1 MIPIEN
7 IFCFFLNSFFFLGVS
22 LVRNDASFIGAAYN
36 LIECN
41 EVIQSTDPFDVKK
54 MKPLKEKRTLLQLK
68 YDTLR
73 TKKYECAGT
82 AYVTFMYADGRNSC
96 MNGLR
101 TYSKRTLFRKM

>member
-1 MIPIEN
+1 MV
-7 IFCFFLNSFFFLGVS
+7 IFVIYFFECSLFFLGVS

-96 MNGLR
+96 LNGLR
-101 TYSKRTLFRKM
+101 TYKSERCSAKCSL